1 MSDKATDK
9 KPIFR
14 QGIIVA
20 VALAALTGLEFVVA
34 TQMDN
39 AVLLLVLMAVVKGA
53 LVAWYFMHINS
64 LWTEEEAH

>member
-1 MSDKATDK
+1 MNNK
-9 KPIFR
+9 KPIYR

-20 VALAALTGLEFVVA
+20 VVLAVLTGVEFVVA
-34 TQMDN
+34 TQMTS

-53 LVAWYFMHINS
+53 LVAWYFMHIYS